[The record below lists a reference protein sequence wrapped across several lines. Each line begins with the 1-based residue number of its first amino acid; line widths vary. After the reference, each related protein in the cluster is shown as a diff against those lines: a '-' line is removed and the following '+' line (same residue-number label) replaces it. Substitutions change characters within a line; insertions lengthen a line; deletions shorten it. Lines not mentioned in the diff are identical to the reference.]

1 VVLWRDLW
9 AKAIATPMDATVGC
23 LWAEGIADEILFF
36 WRGQRLLAFTRS
48 NWIDDCGRQCR
59 HPPAEPSRGVAR
71 PAHCRS
77 STLLRVLGVAYRA
90 APSMAASAQSIYA
103 AVSSGLGPQP
113 CHVDGSCAD
122 ADYGARLFFMVVL
135 SALGS
140 SPLSSFGER
149 SQRRGNQPTTTDVV
163 TDEEGKNS
171 GSDPPG
177 VWSPQSPHSLSIGSG
192 PRTPR
197 YPRVAQ

>member
-1 VVLWRDLW
+1 MVLWRDLW

-122 ADYGARLFFMVVL
+122 ADYGARLFFYGRSFCARVVTTIQL
-135 SALGS
+135 RRALPAAREPADHDRCCNG
-140 SPLSSFGER
+140 
-149 SQRRGNQPTTTDVV
+149 RRG
-163 TDEEGKNS
+163 EE
-171 GSDPPG
+171 
-177 VWSPQSPHSLSIGSG
+177 
-192 PRTPR
+192 
-197 YPRVAQ
+197 

>member
-59 HPPAEPSRGVAR
+59 HPPAEPSRGVAW

-77 STLLRVLGVAYRA
+77 SPLLRALGVAYRA
-90 APSMAASAQSIYA
+90 AFNGCQRAIDLRSGIVGSWSAA
-103 AVSSGLGPQP
+103 L
-113 CHVDGSCAD
+113 SC
-122 ADYGARLFFMVVL
+122 
-135 SALGS
+135 
-140 SPLSSFGER
+140 
-149 SQRRGNQPTTTDVV
+149 
-163 TDEEGKNS
+163 
-171 GSDPPG
+171 
-177 VWSPQSPHSLSIGSG
+177 
-192 PRTPR
+192 
-197 YPRVAQ
+197 